1 MKTRL
6 LAFLLAT
13 IMTVSLF
20 AMTTFAA
27 NDERP
32 TDRASGEAIVTRAEE
47 VTWYYRNY
55 NGHVQKRLW
64 SNTYGYWLTDW
75 INVD

>member
-1 MKTRL
+1 MKNRL
-6 LAFLLAT
+6 IALFLVV
-13 IMTVSLF
+13 IMTVSFF
-20 AMTTFAA
+20 AMTVSAA
-27 NDERP
+27 ADER
-32 TDRASGEAIVTRAEE
+32 TTESTSEGAGSTRSEE

-64 SNTYGYWLTDW
+64 SHTYNRWLTDW